1 MQPIGQQLADMV
13 NLFASV
19 AGAGIA
25 QAILVLVSA
34 LIFLGIG
41 AFSVYLV
48 GGALGDLVGSGDT
61 GYVDGQPR

>member
-13 NLFASV
+13 NLFVSV

-34 LIFLGIG
+34 LLFLGIG

-48 GGALGDLVGSGDT
+48 VGALADLVGNSDT